1 MGEMPSV
8 QRAHDQLKAS
18 GVTVLAISIDGTGAK
33 GAKPVMDEGKY
44 TFVAPL
50 DQEMA
55 VARKF
60 GARGVPM
67 TYVIDRKGAI
77 VAQGFGPFDL
87 DAPAFRN
94 FVKAIAAGSS

>member
-1 MGEMPSV
+1 MSEMPSV
-8 QRAHDQLKAS
+8 QWAHDELKGS
-18 GVTVLAISIDGTGAK
+18 GITVVAISIDGTGVK

-44 TFVAPL
+44 TFVAPV
-50 DQEMA
+50 DQDMA

-60 GARGVPM
+60 NARGVPM

-77 VAQGFGPFDL
+77 IAQGHGPLNL

-94 FVKAIAAGSS
+94 FVKAIATRS